1 MLESVTISYFS
12 RLGIKHLLKPVMEDK
27 DEGVSKH
34 LNKDKKVHCGVGWRG
49 KSYKQ
54 ETT

>member
-1 MLESVTISYFS
+1 
-12 RLGIKHLLKPVMEDK
+12 MEDK

-34 LNKDKKVHCGVGWRG
+34 LNKDKKVNCGVDGHG
-49 KSYKQ
+49 KSCKQ